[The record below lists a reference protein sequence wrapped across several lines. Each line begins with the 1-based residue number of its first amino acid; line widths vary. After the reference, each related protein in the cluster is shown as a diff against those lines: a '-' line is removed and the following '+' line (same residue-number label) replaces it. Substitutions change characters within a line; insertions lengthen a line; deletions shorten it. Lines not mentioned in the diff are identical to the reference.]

1 MADRSKLVF
10 FAQLFSHTSERRTL
24 IMKSRRSGKIQSY
37 RKRLE
42 YLRQQHSRA
51 RAKLLLVLLSIL
63 SPLALYAPTV
73 RICWA
78 NSR

>member
-10 FAQLFSHTSERRTL
+10 FAQLFSRASERRTR
-24 IMKSRRSGKIQSY
+24 IMKSRRRRKLQSY

-42 YLRQQHSRA
+42 YVRKQHSRA
-51 RAKLLLVLLSIL
+51 RAKLLLVLLSVL
-63 SPLALYAPTV
+63 SQLYAPTV